1 MAGSL
6 DGPRL
11 AAVYE
16 WRDLTRQSD
25 LEQTSKHVALIL
37 ALHMDRSGETFVGPA
52 RIARET
58 GLHERTVRRCLA
70 ALCASGWLRIA
81 IQGGAP
87 KGLRRTANVYAC
99 VIPNLGRCDPG
110 QTRPRAQRPPYLG
123 RTIRDLGHTAHLTSK
138 ELVDDLATPDLFL
151 DEWGGDFTIPVGEGE
166 PSVATTTDL
175 A

>member
-99 VIPNLGRCDPG
+99 VIPNLGR
-110 QTRPRAQRPPYLG
+110 
-123 RTIRDLGHTAHLTSK
+123 TIRDLGHTAHLTSK